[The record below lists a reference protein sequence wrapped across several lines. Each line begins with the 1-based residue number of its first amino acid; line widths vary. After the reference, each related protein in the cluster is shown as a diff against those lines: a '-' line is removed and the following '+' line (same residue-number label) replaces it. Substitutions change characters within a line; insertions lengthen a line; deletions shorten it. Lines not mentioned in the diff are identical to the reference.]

1 MRLILATLIA
11 VTVFTTALTGCSKG
25 SDQQPSAAKSQGLT
39 LLQDPLLK
47 KLPPSTAIFSIFD
60 ASGAA
65 YQGVKN
71 SLDESHRNWLAPAGN
86 RSNKELRC

>member
-1 MRLILATLIA
+1 MRRILATLIA

-65 YQGVKN
+65 YQGVKK
-71 SLDESHRNWLAPAGN
+71 LLG
-86 RSNKELRC
+86 